1 MRANWEADWRDK
13 TSGTF
18 CYQIQ
23 SRISY
28 SVVRFHWGSRHLNS
42 SSDGLY
48 SIQPDK
54 LTNRESSQTPAPMED
69 GRSPASRN
77 REHIQSEHV
86 QTPPSRCYLQR
97 APLQCSTSLPEWSRG
112 IRCYRWK
119 IFRSIF
125 QEGVNRREERKRERE
140 REREREISPK
150 DWLWADLYIQISLLS
165 KSIKI
170 LLTSI
175 SGGERASPM
184 SLSEE
189 PATFRSI
196 RIWPI
201 SSQWP
206 DRKNNR
212 STIDGI
218 SSDRALIECARVDAI
233 KSPRHDA
240 GFFKI
245 KNPRVDQQQ
254 AARKNYR

>member
-140 REREREISPK
+140 REREKNQSKGLIMSGFVHPNIAAQQINK
-150 DWLWADLYIQISLLS
+150 DSTYVD
-165 KSIKI
+165 
-170 LLTSI
+170 
-175 SGGERASPM
+175 
-184 SLSEE
+184 
-189 PATFRSI
+189 
-196 RIWPI
+196 IWRRTRV
-201 SSQWP
+201 S
-206 DRKNNR
+206 NV
-212 STIDGI
+212 
-218 SSDRALIECARVDAI
+218 ALGRTCNIPV
-233 KSPRHDA
+233 
-240 GFFKI
+240 
-245 KNPRVDQQQ
+245 N
-254 AARKNYR
+254 